1 VVTQDEFFL
10 EHIETIRKS
19 NEGGKEIAYLNCS
32 KCSFNRSAPHRA
44 ELYTIGR
51 NVWARE
57 HFEFIN
63 GKTEILEEPIE
74 IQNIEEEL
82 LATRKNEQDYWLKL
96 DNLTEN
102 IPDDDADIR
111 TIIDYFASVVRDK
124 SVQHIDSEIVQKK
137 YNDWVTYYN
146 KHGKVDENLSF
157 SEIRYWQFRITR
169 LMHFDSISINE
180 DWKTSQPFFID
191 LLRRAREL
199 KLK

>member
-1 VVTQDEFFL
+1 VVTQDEFFQ
-10 EHIETIRKS
+10 EHIETIRKN
-19 NEGGKEIAYLNCS
+19 NEGGKDIAYLSCS

-74 IQNIEEEL
+74 INYTEEEQL
-82 LATRKNEQDYWLKL
+82 LAIKDIAQDYWAKL
-96 DNLTEN
+96 DNLSEN

-111 TIIDYFASVVRDK
+111 TIVDYFASTIIDK

-137 YNDWVTYYN
+137 YNDWVKYYN
-146 KHGKVDENLSF
+146 QYGEVDKNLTF

-199 KLK
+199 K

>member
-1 VVTQDEFFL
+1 MVTQDEFFQ
-10 EHIETIRKS
+10 EHIETIRKN
-19 NEGGKEIAYLNCS
+19 NEGGKDIAYLSCS

-74 IQNIEEEL
+74 INYTEEEQL
-82 LATRKNEQDYWLKL
+82 LAIKDIAQDYWAKL
-96 DNLTEN
+96 DNLSEN

-111 TIIDYFASVVRDK
+111 TIVDYFASTIIDK

-137 YNDWVTYYN
+137 YNDWVKYYN
-146 KHGKVDENLSF
+146 QYGEVDKNLTF

-199 KLK
+199 K